1 MNTIKVT
8 QYPLKLLALRSMLG
22 AVGTTCALLIG
33 APTQVTA
40 QTMFEDED
48 TILVEKQASQKIPYS
63 KIVRKIGQRLFQVDT
78 YKVLSFGQGKR
89 GSVVRSFKDIAEHSK
104 YRFNVRRDELE
115 LKYTLYF

>member
-1 MNTIKVT
+1 MMTIKIK
-8 QYPLKLLALRSMLG
+8 QFKFKLLFHSTIG
-22 AVGTTCALLIG
+22 ATSTAFVLLAS

-40 QTMFEDED
+40 HAMFEDED
-48 TILVEKQASQKIPYS
+48 TILVEKQASQKVPYS

-89 GSVVRSFKDIAEHSK
+89 SSVVRNFKDIAEHSK